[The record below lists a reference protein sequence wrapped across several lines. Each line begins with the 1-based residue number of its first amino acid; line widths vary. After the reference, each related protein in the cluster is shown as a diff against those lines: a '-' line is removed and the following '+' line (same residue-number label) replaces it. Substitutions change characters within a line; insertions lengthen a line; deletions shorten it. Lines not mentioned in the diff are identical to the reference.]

1 MAGEYG
7 KCACGCGKSR
17 LVKVRIPAI
26 TITVDRDRWAEEDGA
41 GPDGGAVRKSVVEY
55 VCSSVTDLS
64 MLEVTEATVKIGD
77 R

>member
-1 MAGEYG
+1 MAVEDG
-7 KCACGCGKSR
+7 KCSCGCGKSR

-41 GPDGGAVRKSVVEY
+41 GPDGGAVRKAVVEY
-55 VCSSVTDLS
+55 VCSSVPDLS
-64 MLEVTEATVKIGD
+64 MLGVTGATVKFGD